1 MPEHRGKT
9 YKKTLRFDEK
19 IKFMVTRCSRFKHVP
34 RYLSEKWIIGREAKL
49 WGHCLSQGRYQPT
62 DQQARRVL
70 INFRTLP
77 LLVVKQVES
86 KFCRLFCTFGAEFQI
101 SFLVSLL
108 LDSTKRVLFLP
119 CKVIKMK
126 KWNSW
131 HNFFRWLCF
140 FPMEIIGGQMQ
151 T

>member
-1 MPEHRGKT
+1 MPEHAGKRGISQKIPEHRNMPEHRGKT
-9 YKKTLRFDEK
+9 NKKTLRFDEK
-19 IKFMVTRCSRFKHVP
+19 NKVHGYPVFQVLTRAEMFVRNMNNWQRSKTLRT
-34 RYLSEKWIIGREAKL
+34 
-49 WGHCLSQGRYQPT
+49 LSQSRTLSAYRPASQKGFI
-62 DQQARRVL
+62 

-108 LDSTKRVLFLP
+108 LDSTKRVLFLS

-126 KWNSW
+126 K
-131 HNFFRWLCF
+131 
-140 FPMEIIGGQMQ
+140 
-151 T
+151 